1 MPHPTSTALQ
11 RDATLSNIFQEDIF
25 ICTQVPL
32 RRDSFAL
39 CLVLC
44 DSVHGRI
51 ASRVFAL
58 YPPVSRSLFVVLPAS
73 MGTDLIL
80 RE

>member
-1 MPHPTSTALQ
+1 VPHPTSAPLQ

-39 CLVLC
+39 SSILC
-44 DSVHGRI
+44 GSGHVRS
-51 ASRVFAL
+51 ASQVSAL
-58 YPPVSRSLFVVLPAS
+58 YPPVSR
-73 MGTDLIL
+73 
-80 RE
+80 